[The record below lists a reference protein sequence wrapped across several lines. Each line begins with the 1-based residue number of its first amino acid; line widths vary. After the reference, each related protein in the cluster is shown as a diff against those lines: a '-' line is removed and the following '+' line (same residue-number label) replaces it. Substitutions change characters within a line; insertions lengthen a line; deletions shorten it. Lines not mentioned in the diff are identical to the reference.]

1 MFQKICK
8 KFKVQMS
15 YLEKGKGD
23 KCFSDFRGHIVYP
36 CNDRLKKTNKKRK
49 TFTAEI
55 RKMEKQHLWKSV

>member
-23 KCFSDFRGHIVYP
+23 KCISDFRGHIVYL
-36 CNDRLKKTNKKRK
+36 CDDLLKKQTKNKKHLLRK
-49 TFTAEI
+49 
-55 RKMEKQHLWKSV
+55 